1 MLRTENNRVNG
12 YEGRRSVKNVY
23 APTVLEEARLTD
35 NRHLAVLWLSDCN
48 RKKEKSQHRTATLKN
63 VEVFNWI
70 AEDCVI
76 TEVQVYVSYPEPFVH
91 IKTTLS
97 SEVCAAF
104 ML

>member
-1 MLRTENNRVNG
+1 MTTISECVGRAGMLRTENNRVNG

-63 VEVFNWI
+63 NKECRSVQL
-70 AEDCVI
+70 DC
-76 TEVQVYVSYPEPFVH
+76 
-91 IKTTLS
+91 
-97 SEVCAAF
+97 
-104 ML
+104 